1 MDISTALR
9 KGTTTQKQVVM
20 NDMGITFGKLMFSYW
35 VYNVWLE
42 GLGGFLAAISCPL
55 MFWEL
60 CKAWLLHEFWDQF
73 HEMVLIFRKVP
84 SNA

>member
-42 GLGGFLAAISCPL
+42 SFGGYLAAVSCAL
-55 MFWEL
+55 MF
-60 CKAWLLHEFWDQF
+60 
-73 HEMVLIFRKVP
+73 
-84 SNA
+84 